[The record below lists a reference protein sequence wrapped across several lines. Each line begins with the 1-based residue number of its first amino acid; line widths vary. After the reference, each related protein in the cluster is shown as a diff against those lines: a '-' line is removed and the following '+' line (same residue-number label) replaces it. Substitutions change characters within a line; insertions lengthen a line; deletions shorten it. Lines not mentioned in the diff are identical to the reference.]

1 MQVVI
6 LAGGMGTR
14 IRDVTED
21 IPKPMIPIGNRPILW
36 HIMGCYAQYG
46 FKRFVICLGHKG
58 WLIKRYFLD
67 YNLAEADFTVRLS
80 GWVPLQ
86 IHKLSHPEDWEI
98 TLIET
103 GLQTMTGARTRRALP
118 YLEGDHFLLTYGDGL
133 SDVNIRELV
142 DFHLAHGR
150 LGTVTAVPQPGRFG
164 ELEMAGSCVR
174 GFAEKPVR
182 AAGRISG
189 GFFVFRREFLQRLPD
204 DEGLVLEQSPL
215 QRLVRDGELMAYPHD
230 GFWHCMD
237 NSRDYQYLNQLWAE
251 GRAPWVQPAAPRRAA
266 A

>member
-6 LAGGMGTR
+6 LAGGIGTR
-14 IRDVTED
+14 IRDVAED

-36 HIMGCYAQYG
+36 HIMGCYAQHG
-46 FKRFVICLGHKG
+46 CTRFVICLGHKG

-67 YNLAEADFTVRLS
+67 YNLAEADFTVRLN
-80 GWVPLQ
+80 GRGPLQ
-86 IHKLSHPEDWEI
+86 IHKLSHPQDWEV

-103 GLQTMTGARTRRALP
+103 GVRTMTGGRIKRAEP
-118 YLEGDHFLLTYGDGL
+118 YIEGDHFLLTYGDGL
-133 SDVNIRELV
+133 SDVDIGALV

-150 LGTVTAVPQPGRFG
+150 LGTVTAVRQPGRFG
-164 ELEMAGSCVR
+164 ELEMDGERVVA
-174 GFAEKPVR
+174 FAEKPTR
-182 AAGRISG
+182 AAGRVSG
-189 GFFVFRREFLQRLPD
+189 GFFVFRREFLERLPD

-215 QRLVRDGELMAYPHD
+215 LDLVRDGELVAYPHD

-251 GRAPWVQPAAPRRAA
+251 GRAPWMQSATLQAA